1 MAKLAPPTIASVLA
15 SKSVAA
21 PTASVAKSTTTPA
34 PSMATGSTIGSIGY
48 YTGQ

>member
-1 MAKLAPPTIASVLA
+1 MATLAPPTIASVLA
-15 SKSVAA
+15 AKSVAA